1 MVGPEPTLNRRSM
14 GHTLE
19 ENGKWGSWR
28 GWPGKDGI
36 PPHNLSLSLVFV
48 LFLAAVSSSPP
59 SYSMLSCS
67 LILPLPPADPAAHPL
82 PRSPSFLRYL
92 ISFSHPPL
100 VTSEPPHPTE
110 PAEGARLPSSLIPR
124 SQSRA
129 LRHRHANE
137 GHPATGQVCEPQW
150 KTL

>member
-1 MVGPEPTLNRRSM
+1 M

-28 GWPGKDGI
+28 GWLGKDGI
-36 PPHNLSLSLVFV
+36 PPHSFSLSFFRSRSLSHFR
-48 LFLAAVSSSPP
+48 LIPSFSPP

-67 LILPLPPADPAAHPL
+67 LILPLPPADSAAHPPL
-82 PRSPSFLRYL
+82 LSPSFLRYL

-100 VTSEPPHPTE
+100 ATGEPPHPTE
-110 PAEGARLPSSLIPR
+110 STEGARLPSSLIPR
-124 SQSRA
+124 FQSRA

-137 GHPATGQVCEPQW
+137 GHPATRQVCEPQW